1 MEHATDE
8 IKRTCEIEE
17 FTNTYIIHP
26 ISSWLVPQFIKHNIT
41 PNMVSLFGMVC
52 GIMAGICYYNYQ
64 FPLFAFVFH
73 QKINLCHQ
81 VAQAGRRYA

>member
-26 ISSWLVPQFIKHNIT
+26 ISSWLVPQFIKHNICLLYT
-41 PNMVSLFGMVC
+41 SPS
-52 GIMAGICYYNYQ
+52 
-64 FPLFAFVFH
+64 P
-73 QKINLCHQ
+73 
-81 VAQAGRRYA
+81 RD

>member
-52 GIMAGICYYNYQ
+52 GIMAGYLLLQLSISIIC
-64 FPLFAFVFH
+64 
-73 QKINLCHQ
+73 LCWFYTHVY
-81 VAQAGRRYA
+81 VACL